1 QIVVRQVTAAG
12 DVPCPQAGTR
22 LGHFA
27 LEPLRGAGIDYLLGL
42 LSEIG
47 NHLLDASHALRI
59 EASLETGGLRR
70 HLAALDGP
78 PFRAPLLQAT
88 VAHENLVVPVSAE
101 HPPGA
106 GACDPAA
113 GIIDHHAVGVSD
125 AKPADM
131 AAELFGARKH
141 VRQ

>member
-27 LEPLRGAGIDYLLGL
+27 LEPLRGAGVDHLLGL
-42 LSEIG
+42 PSEIG
-47 NHLLDASHALRI
+47 NHLLHASHALRI

-70 HLAALDGP
+70 HFAALDGP
-78 PFRAPLLQAT
+78 TFRAPLLQAA
-88 VAHENLVVPVSAE
+88 VEHENLVVTVSAE

-106 GACDPAA
+106 GACDPVA
-113 GIIDHHAVGVSD
+113 GIIDHHAVGVCD
-125 AKPADM
+125 AEPADI
-131 AAELFGARKH
+131 ATEL
-141 VRQ
+141 